1 MRPTPTSNDP
11 SRAPAPTAGGE
22 TPPAISARGLVKRY
36 PGVLAVAGI
45 DLAVRP
51 GECLGLLGP
60 NGAGKTTTVE
70 MLEGLIPPDA
80 GEVRLFGVPWGA
92 GRDRWIRERIGVQLQ
107 ESRFP
112 EKLRVIELVRL
123 FRSFYREGR
132 DEEEVLDLVG
142 LRGKRD
148 ARSGNLSG
156 GQRQR
161 LSLACALVGD
171 PRALFLDEPTTGL
184 DPQAR
189 RRTWEIVEEFRA
201 GGGAVL
207 LTTHSMEEA
216 ARLCDRVAILDH
228 GRILAEGPPE
238 ELVEALEADRVVLL
252 EAGPGI
258 DEAALADLPAVRR
271 VGRRGEAFVLAVGE
285 VAPFLPALLERLAAR
300 GARLRRLAIHQPTLE
315 DVFLELTGR
324 SLRDEGDPPP
334 LPAPAEDPR

>member
-1 MRPTPTSNDP
+1 MET
-11 SRAPAPTAGGE
+11 RAHEGQG
-22 TPPAISARGLVKRY
+22 PAIEARGLVKRY
-36 PGVLAVAGI
+36 PGVLAVAGV
-45 DLAVRP
+45 DLRVRP

-70 MLEGLIPPDA
+70 MLEGLLRPDA

-92 GRDRWIRERIGVQLQ
+92 GKDRHLRERIGVQLQ

-112 EKLRVIELVRL
+112 EKLKVIELVRL

-132 DEEEVLDLVG
+132 DEEEVLELVG
-142 LRGKRD
+142 LLGKRD

-161 LSLACALVGD
+161 LSLACALVGN

-189 RRTWEIVEEFRA
+189 RRTWEIVEAFRE

-216 ARLCDRVAILDH
+216 ARLCDRVAIMDR

-238 ELVEALEADRVVLL
+238 ELVEALGADRVVLL
-252 EAGPGI
+252 EVEGPV
-258 DEAALADLPAVRR
+258 EAADLADLPSVRR
-271 VGRRGEAFVLAVGE
+271 VTRRGEGFLLAVGE
-285 VAPFLPALLERLAAR
+285 IAPFLPALLERFAAR

-324 SLRDEGDPPP
+324 SLRDDG
-334 LPAPAEDPR
+334 AEVARRAAREAAR

>member
-1 MRPTPTSNDP
+1 MVQGTR
-11 SRAPAPTAGGE
+11 GGSDGDG
-22 TPPAISARGLVKRY
+22 PAIEARGLVKRY
-36 PGVLAVAGI
+36 PGVLAVDGV

-70 MLEGLIPPDA
+70 MLEGLLRPDA
-80 GEVRLFGVPWGA
+80 GEVRLFGVAWGT

-112 EKLRVIELVRL
+112 EKLKVIELVRL
-123 FRSFYREGR
+123 FRSFYRDGK

-189 RRTWEIVEEFRA
+189 RRTWEIVEAFRER
-201 GGGAVL
+201 GGAVL

-216 ARLCDRVAILDH
+216 ARLCDRVAILDR
-228 GRILAEGPPE
+228 GRVLAEGPPA
-238 ELVEALEADRVVLL
+238 ELVEALGADRVVLL
-252 EAGPGI
+252 EVEGEVTQDELAG
-258 DEAALADLPAVRR
+258 LPAVRR
-271 VGRRGEAFVLAVGE
+271 ATRRGETFVLAVGE
-285 VAPFLPALLERLAAR
+285 IAPFLPALLERLGAR

-324 SLRDEGDPPP
+324 SLRDDGDGAGR
-334 LPAPAEDPR
+334 PAAREAGR

>member
-1 MRPTPTSNDP
+1 MER
-11 SRAPAPTAGGE
+11 RAQGGNE
-22 TPPAISARGLVKRY
+22 PAIEARGLVKRY
-36 PGVLAVAGI
+36 PGVLAVAGV
-45 DLAVRP
+45 DLAVGP

-70 MLEGLIPPDA
+70 MLEGLLRPDA

-92 GRDRWIRERIGVQLQ
+92 GKDRFLRERIGVQLQ

-112 EKLRVIELVRL
+112 EKLKVIELVRL
-123 FRSFYREGR
+123 FRSFYREGK
-132 DEEEVLDLVG
+132 DEEEVLELVG

-161 LSLACALVGD
+161 LSLACALVGN

-189 RRTWEIVEEFRA
+189 RRTWEIVEAFREE
-201 GGGAVL
+201 GGAVL

-216 ARLCDRVAILDH
+216 ARLCDRVAIMDR
-228 GRILAEGPPE
+228 GRILAEGPPD
-238 ELVEALEADRVVLL
+238 ELVEALGADRVVLL
-252 EAGPGI
+252 EVEGQVEA
-258 DEAALADLPAVRR
+258 AALADLPAVRR
-271 VGRRGEAFVLAVGE
+271 VTVRGEGFLLAVGE
-285 VAPFLPALLERLAAR
+285 IAPFLPALLERLAAR

-324 SLRDEGDPPP
+324 SLRDDGDDAAG
-334 LPAPAEDPR
+334 PAAREAAR